1 MKKTKI
7 IGLTAVA
14 LILVTLTAAL
24 GVFGITKISALIDS
38 GKVPAIITNLAK
50 KFNLNVSDVQQVF
63 QDTRTQQQND
73 RLSQLVTDGKI
84 TEAQKQLIIDKRTE
98 IESKVADIN
107 NKQMTATERADAI
120 QTLRDDLKK
129 WSSDNK
135 IDERYVMLGGGI
147 GGGINSE
154 MPFGGRRGGPM
165 MLR

>member
-1 MKKTKI
+1 MYI
-7 IGLTAVA
+7 
-14 LILVTLTAAL
+14 
-24 GVFGITKISALIDS
+24 
-38 GKVPAIITNLAK
+38 K